1 MIYCV
6 EDDAAIRDIEVYAL
20 RSTGFEAEGF
30 ENGEELFAAVKKR
43 LPELIILDVMLP
55 GEDGLEILKRIRFSA
70 LTRSVPV
77 IMATAR
83 GEEYD
88 KITGL
93 DSGADDYLV
102 KPFGMMEMVSRV
114 RAVLRRAGGTSPAR
128 EAAPLALGP
137 LTLDTAAHTVSVGGR
152 GVTLTLKEFELL
164 RTMMAKPGVVFTR
177 DRLLSEVWGTDY
189 DGETRTV
196 DVHIRTLR
204 QKLGEAGGLIGTVRG
219 VGYRMEA
226 QP

>member
-20 RSTGFEAEGF
+20 RSTGFEAEGC
-30 ENGEELFAAVKKR
+30 ESGAALFAALKKA
-43 LPELIILDVMLP
+43 PAELVILDVMLP
-55 GEDGLEILKRIRFSA
+55 GEDGLEILKKLRLGA
-70 LTRSVPV
+70 ATRNLPV

-102 KPFGMMEMVSRV
+102 KPFGMMEMISRV
-114 RAVLRRAGGTSPAR
+114 RAVLRRARPERSRSALSLGGVSIDPESR
-128 EAAPLALGP
+128 RV
-137 LTLDTAAHTVSVGGR
+137 TANGQEVA
-152 GVTLTLKEFELL
+152 LTLKEFELL
-164 RTMMAKPGVVFTR
+164 YTLMSSPGVVFTR
-177 DRLLSEVWGTDY
+177 DRLLSEIWGTDY

-196 DVHIRTLR
+196 DVHVRTLR
-204 QKLGEAGGLIGTVRG
+204 QKLGEAGSVICTVRG
-219 VGYRMEA
+219 VGYRTEA
-226 QP
+226 

>member
-6 EDDAAIRDIEVYAL
+6 EDDASIRDIEVYAL
-20 RSTGFEAEGF
+20 RSTGFEAEGV
-30 ENGEELFAAVKKR
+30 ESGPALFAALKR
-43 LPELIILDVMLP
+43 VPAELIILDVMLP
-55 GEDGLEILKRIRFSA
+55 GEDGLDILKKLRLGA
-70 LTRSVPV
+70 ATRNVPV

-114 RAVLRRAGGTSPAR
+114 RAVLRRANPER
-128 EAAPLALGP
+128 VKAPLSLGGV
-137 LTLDTAAHTVSVGGR
+137 TLDPASHRVTANGR
-152 GVTLTLKEFELL
+152 EVTLTLKEYELL
-164 RTMMAKPGVVFTR
+164 HALMASPGVVFTR
-177 DRLLSEVWGTDY
+177 DRLLSEIWGTDY

-196 DVHIRTLR
+196 DVHVRTLR
-204 QKLGEAGGLIGTVRG
+204 QKLGEAGSIIGTVRG
-219 VGYRMEA
+219 VGYRTEA
-226 QP
+226 